1 MSTKKQASKRL
12 LESEGNMAKGKR
24 PEDIKVVVEFTDGYV
39 QRFTK
44 ACIEVAKARV
54 EREEAERKAAKA
66 AG

>member
-1 MSTKKQASKRL
+1 
-12 LESEGNMAKGKR
+12 MARGKR